1 MRRRLIARGHV
12 QGVWFRESA
21 RRRAEELGVAG
32 WVRNT
37 ADGAVEAELEGPA
50 RTVETLVAWFR
61 RGPSRARV
69 DSLAVEELAPVG
81 EQGFRVT

>member
-1 MRRRLIARGHV
+1 
-12 QGVWFRESA
+12 
-21 RRRAEELGVAG
+21 
-32 WVRNT
+32 VRNT
-37 ADGAVEAELEGPA
+37 ADGAVEGELEGPA